1 MVMTNPVKSH
11 CSISYM
17 GFANQNSVYDT
28 KNVSL
33 FVNNKIGID
42 EGLNKVVNFVVVS
55 LWYLCMFFLVLKT
68 LHPFFLK

>member
-11 CSISYM
+11 CSISSM

-42 EGLNKVVNFVVVS
+42 EGLNKVVNFLVVS
-55 LWYLCMFFLVLKT
+55 L
-68 LHPFFLK
+68 